1 MQDIRETT
9 STKKPQT
16 IITRCVY
23 VIGIYVIE
31 STVLCWSLRQSFV
44 RLPDCWSTGLL
55 RNINKIHTIK
65 LLIVCLAVRTDK
77 DATRHRCAIRR
88 ASRLAV
94 DADFCPPLLEQLRNG
109 RRIIRCMFSFSANHD
124 TLAKKGIRKRR
135 KSTFW
140 LFLFSI
146 HFALVYWCWFCS
158 CQMS

>member
-94 DADFCPPLLEQLRNG
+94 DAERCDVCPPLLERFRNG
-109 RRIIRCMFSFSANHD
+109 RHITHNLSVACFWLKSFHFRPTMMHSPKRESENEEKAPFDSSFSQS
-124 TLAKKGIRKRR
+124 TL
-135 KSTFW
+135 
-140 LFLFSI
+140 
-146 HFALVYWCWFCS
+146 H
-158 CQMS
+158 